1 MFMVCLWVS
10 AYTFKWLVCPPSVH
24 TASVT
29 DKYLAVK
36 GSEQWICCLT
46 IIQCV
51 LLCHSFPCVSAG
63 TLSVC
68 VNEKTADPLLHTVA
82 LQFLS
87 TVFTEETKSQGVEV
101 TTSNAKHATA
111 LSDIVN
117 GPSASQ
123 LCELLLQVCGGG
135 GHVVISL
142 DLGTLFELKLTHW
155 YFLTFLYTIKYV
167 LIAKLQEWKN
177 IDAVF
182 RVIVWLCVLLWL
194 LMPELWE
201 EDLSGPFKEAD
212 SQSSDDTASLQ
223 SHSSKPC
230 SQRYFPRP
238 LARVGQLPVM
248 YSLKIEMD
256 Y

>member
-142 DLGTLFELKLTHW
+142 DLGILFELKLTHW
-155 YFLTFLYTIKYV
+155 YLNMCSW
-167 LIAKLQEWKN
+167 QSSKN
-177 IDAVF
+177 GKTLMLSSES
-182 RVIVWLCVLLWL
+182 VWLCVLLWL

-238 LARVGQLPVM
+238 WTRVGQLPVM
-248 YSLKIEMD
+248 YSLKI
-256 Y
+256 

>member
-87 TVFTEETKSQGVEV
+87 TVFTEETKNQGVEV

-142 DLGTLFELKLTHW
+142 DLGILFELKLTLW
-155 YFLTFLYTIKYV
+155 YLLTFLYTIKYV
-167 LIAKLQEWKN
+167 LMAKLQEWKN
-177 IDAVF
+177 VDAVF
-182 RVIVWLCVLLWL
+182 RERVIMCSSLTTDARALRRR
-194 LMPELWE
+194 
-201 EDLSGPFKEAD
+201 PFR
-212 SQSSDDTASLQ
+212 TL
-223 SHSSKPC
+223 
-230 SQRYFPRP
+230 
-238 LARVGQLPVM
+238 
-248 YSLKIEMD
+248 
-256 Y
+256 